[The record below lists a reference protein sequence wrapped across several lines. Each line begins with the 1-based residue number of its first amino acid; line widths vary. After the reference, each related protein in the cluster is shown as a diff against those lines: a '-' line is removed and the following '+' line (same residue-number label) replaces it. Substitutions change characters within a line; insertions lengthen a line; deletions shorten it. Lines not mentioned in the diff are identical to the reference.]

1 MPAQGTLETIVET
14 YRPPE
19 TGPEWVAHLKI
30 QRAELQRQLESA
42 LDAPEFRKVPMGSAS
57 SAAAAEVESLRRAL
71 AECDHK
77 LEVLSTKDGPSK

>member
-1 MPAQGTLETIVET
+1 
-14 YRPPE
+14 
-19 TGPEWVAHLKI
+19 
-30 QRAELQRQLESA
+30 
-42 LDAPEFRKVPMGSAS
+42 MGSAS